1 VEWSVKTNMTRYQ
14 SDIPQAL
21 RTQAFALPKPTK
33 NAKSIG
39 IAALDDGDVAV
50 VSVTNVRNP
59 EDASI
64 PGMENQA
71 ITQLLENQLGG
82 LEFERFQ
89 SSLQILGD
97 IQGQNF

>member
-1 VEWSVKTNMTRYQ
+1 
-14 SDIPQAL
+14 
-21 RTQAFALPKPTK
+21 
-33 NAKSIG
+33 
-39 IAALDDGDVAV
+39 
-50 VSVTNVRNP
+50 
-59 EDASI
+59 
-64 PGMENQA
+64 MENQA